1 MASIDVERVRPAGGK
16 RSSKR
21 DFIVNAFLRQE
32 GHLSADDLVDLIRKE
47 DRGISRATVYR
58 TLQWMMD
65 AGIARKVDFGEG
77 RFRFEHS
84 YRHPRHF
91 HLICKT
97 CNQSFEFLSS
107 DIEALIE
114 EVAAA
119 RKFAGKQSV
128 VQIYGTCEDCQTGRP
143 TALAGGTS
151 EMIFAR
157 DALRI
162 AIATERSGLEFYTR
176 AARITQDARGRT
188 VFQKLAEEEKEHLST
203 LEARYAQ
210 LLKVDPQLESRP
222 AFLFFKGAAN
232 GLFAEGADR
241 LSKGVN
247 DQQALLIGIKCERGS
262 HRFFKKYGE
271 RFEDS
276 EGKQIFMEFADEE
289 KQHLELLIRE
299 YKSLINRKGRRQ
311 ACTNRSRRAAAPTPS
326 VIDLHLHTTASDGL
340 SDPAVLVDLAWRAGI
355 RTMSVTD
362 HDTVAALPE
371 VESAA
376 VASRIAF
383 VPGIEITA
391 VHDGRDVHV
400 LGYFI
405 ERDDAELAG
414 FLERQR
420 ADRVRRVGEM
430 AEKLASMG
438 KPVDREALLAP
449 LPQGRSLGRPSI
461 AKALVKAGHVADA
474 QAGLRPAD
482 RRGQARI
489 HSAARTVPRRRHRH
503 HQPGGRHRVARASRP
518 SEAGRSDPGHD

>member
-1 MASIDVERVRPAGGK
+1 MQSIDVERVRPAGGK

-114 EVAAA
+114 EVASA
-119 RKFAGKQSV
+119 RKFVGKQSV
-128 VQIYGTCEDCQTGRP
+128 VQIYGTCEECQTGRP
-143 TALAGGTS
+143 AATKGGTT

-162 AIATERSGLEFYTR
+162 AIATERSGLEFYSR
-176 AARITQDARGRT
+176 AARITQDPRGRT
-188 VFQKLAEEEKEHLST
+188 VFQKLAEEEKEHLGT

-210 LLKVDPQLESRP
+210 LLKIDPQLESRP

-241 LSKGVN
+241 LTQGRERSAGAADWHPLRAWIASVL
-247 DQQALLIGIKCERGS
+247 QEVRRALRG
-262 HRFFKKYGE
+262 
-271 RFEDS
+271 
-276 EGKQIFMEFADEE
+276 
-289 KQHLELLIRE
+289 L
-299 YKSLINRKGRRQ
+299 RRQ
-311 ACTNRSRRAAAPTPS
+311 ADLHGVRRGGKAAPRAADPRVQEPRHPERAASCRRPPGRPARHAAVPTPDGMTGGLS
-326 VIDLHLHTTASDGL
+326 PAQSKRVIDLHLHTTASDGL
-340 SDPAVLVDLAWRAGI
+340 SEPAALVDLAWRAGI

-362 HDTVAALPE
+362 HDTVAALAE
-371 VESAA
+371 VEIAA
-376 VASRIAF
+376 AASGIAF

-405 ERDDAELAG
+405 
-414 FLERQR
+414 
-420 ADRVRRVGEM
+420 
-430 AEKLASMG
+430 
-438 KPVDREALLAP
+438 
-449 LPQGRSLGRPSI
+449 
-461 AKALVKAGHVADA
+461 
-474 QAGLRPAD
+474 D
-482 RRGQARI
+482 RR
-489 HSAARTVPRRRHRH
+489 
-503 HQPGGRHRVARASRP
+503 
-518 SEAGRSDPGHD
+518 